1 MMLHSVNVQIMR
13 SRLHNYISDYF
24 PMGWSQL
31 SWSKE
36 RWESRKHEEAGAGN
50 AFKQTAEQME
60 SK

>member
-1 MMLHSVNVQIMR
+1 MLLQSVNVQIMK

-24 PMGWSQL
+24 PMGSSRR

-36 RWESRKHEEAGAGN
+36 RWKSRKHEQAGAGN
-50 AFKQTAEQME
+50 AFKQTGTYME